1 MTARAIDRA
10 GETTPRPGHRLTT
23 GHRLVLGSASPARLS
38 TLRAAGLDPEVI
50 VSGVDEDGVEAASP
64 AALAA
69 TLARLKAEAVAARL
83 TARPPAARRP
93 TDGPATGTTIVI
105 GCDSVL
111 ELDGIAYGR
120 PRSAEA
126 ARAGWRRMRGTTG
139 ILHTGHRVIVL
150 SAGSGTPS
158 GDDTGETG
166 TAGTGA
172 AESGTAGTGAAE
184 TGATETA
191 STVEVRAATGIGST
205 VVHFASPTDE
215 EIDAYVATG
224 EPQRVAGG
232 FTLDGLGG
240 AFVDGVEGDP
250 HNVVGISLPLLRG
263 LLHGLGISWIDL
275 WQ

>member
-69 TLARLKAEAVAARL
+69 TLARLKAEAVAVRL
-83 TARPPAARRP
+83 TAGPPAARRP

-158 GDDTGETG
+158 GDHTGETG

-172 AESGTAGTGAAE
+172 AETGAA
-184 TGATETA
+184 ETA

-263 LLHGLGISWIDL
+263 LLHGLGISWIGL